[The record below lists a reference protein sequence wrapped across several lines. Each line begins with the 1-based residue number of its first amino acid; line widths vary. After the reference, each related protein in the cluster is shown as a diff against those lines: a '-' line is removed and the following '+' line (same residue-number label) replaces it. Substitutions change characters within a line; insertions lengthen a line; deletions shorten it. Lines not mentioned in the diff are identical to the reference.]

1 MRAFRTNLDWRIV
14 ACLIPCAVGVACNDT
29 DDVHVGLRSTRYQC
43 AGAPL
48 TKPNATA
55 PSPVGLTCGTEAD
68 IDQREINVVIV
79 GMSPSTDIKGVHF
92 DVVYPRDR
100 FAYVPGSA
108 TIVPDN
114 FLTWGGGVCTA
125 NVCSAPAQSV
135 GKACT
140 NNKTCNVAGLVTPVL
155 TATELFPAPAPS
167 AATNAALRIAID
179 RPAADGGVG
188 ATIGGQLQFVRFR
201 LRVGSLTEPI
211 DPTLLKFQ
219 NMAAINSM
227 DMPLPAASVFFVD
240 QLFLWVQ

>member
-1 MRAFRTNLDWRIV
+1 MLALRTKLEWPIV
-14 ACLIPCAVGVACNDT
+14 ACLFLCALLVACNDT
-29 DDVHVGLRSTRYQC
+29 DDLHVGLRTSAYQC
-43 AGAPL
+43 ADAPL
-48 TKPNATA
+48 TKSSATD
-55 PSPVGLTCGTEAD
+55 PSPVGLTCGSEAD

-227 DMPLPAASVFFVD
+227 DMPLPTSSVFFVD